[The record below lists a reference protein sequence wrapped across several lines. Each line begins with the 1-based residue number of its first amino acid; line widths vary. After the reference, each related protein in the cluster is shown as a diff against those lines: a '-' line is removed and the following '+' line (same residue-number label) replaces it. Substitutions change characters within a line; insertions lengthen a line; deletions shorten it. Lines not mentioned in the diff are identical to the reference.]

1 MTLLSGLREENVG
14 NNQEKLSKED
24 CLKCNFC
31 EKSFENEE
39 EYKYHI
45 QVHHREHST
54 WDNTYEEN
62 IKCNYCE
69 KSFEFEDELEYH
81 MNVHHREHT
90 TW

>member
-1 MTLLSGLREENVG
+1 MSGLREENVG
-14 NNQEKLSKED
+14 NNQEKLSMED
-24 CLKCNFC
+24 RLKCNFC
-31 EKSFENEE
+31 EKSFENKE

-69 KSFEFEDELEYH
+69 KSFEFEGELEYH